1 MVLSK
6 RTLIQGSLALLLTPH
21 LPAMA
26 AFQHR
31 AHVLKARGCGCCN
44 GWIDILKSNG
54 FHVTAEDV
62 PAGILAREKQ
72 LRGIPS
78 DLASCHTALVGNYVI
93 EGHVPPA
100 DILRLLAEQ
109 PKAIGL
115 AVPGMPYGSP
125 GMGPESEREP
135 YDVFLIRPTGGVKV
149 FSSYGPGASAG

>member
-1 MVLSK
+1 M
-6 RTLIQGSLALLLTPH
+6 
-21 LPAMA
+21 
-26 AFQHR
+26 
-31 AHVLKARGCGCCN
+31 
-44 GWIDILKSNG
+44 KSNG

-62 PAGILAREKQ
+62 PAGILARKKQ

-135 YDVFLIRPTGGVKV
+135 YEVLLIRPTGGVKV